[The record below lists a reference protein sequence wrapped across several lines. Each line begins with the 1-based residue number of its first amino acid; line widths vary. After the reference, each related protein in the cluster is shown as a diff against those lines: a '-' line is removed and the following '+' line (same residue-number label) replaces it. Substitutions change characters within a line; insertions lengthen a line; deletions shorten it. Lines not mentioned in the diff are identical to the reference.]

1 MEKQMSSL
9 NRLQD
14 KITELKNGYEAI
26 KQENVELK
34 ADLTTA
40 SGFQGEKDAQIE
52 ALQRELRE
60 KDEEIEKIIA
70 QVETLLA

>member
-1 MEKQMSSL
+1 MSAL

-14 KITELKNGYEAI
+14 KITELKSGFEAI
-26 KQENVELK
+26 KQENAALKTELSN
-34 ADLTTA
+34 A
-40 SGFQGEKDAQIE
+40 SGSQSEKEAEVE

>member
-1 MEKQMSSL
+1 MSAL
-9 NRLQD
+9 NRLQE
-14 KITELKNGYEAI
+14 KITELKNGFEAI
-26 KQENVELK
+26 RQENEALK
-34 ADLTTA
+34 IDIGNI
-40 SGFQGEKDAQIE
+40 SGSQSEKEAQLE